1 MIEGKKRQIMKN
13 FNGKNFIFT
22 FYYAYFSKK

>member
-1 MIEGKKRQIMKN
+1 MIEKKKRNSMKN
-13 FNGKNFIFT
+13 FNGKNFVFT